1 MAQPAKGVDTFGEC
15 PISQVG
21 DEFYGLW
28 VNETGGLPKTLRLTR
43 QDGHNFGANMWRLVG
58 LKKRVKR
65 SSRLTLPDQGVHVNY
80 HEVCVSFRIFKH
92 VCTWLYMCVLWLIS
106 VKEVPRLVEMFY
118 LLTIDI
124 ERAKDVCLLQ
134 GGFKELQNP

>member
-1 MAQPAKGVDTFGEC
+1 
-15 PISQVG
+15 
-21 DEFYGLW
+21 
-28 VNETGGLPKTLRLTR
+28 
-43 QDGHNFGANMWRLVG
+43 
-58 LKKRVKR
+58 
-65 SSRLTLPDQGVHVNY
+65 
-80 HEVCVSFRIFKH
+80 
-92 VCTWLYMCVLWLIS
+92 MCVLWFIS